1 MNSYSLS
8 DQAIQDLDDICD
20 YIAQQNPSAA
30 SNLFDAIRQKCRQ
43 IAEFLNMGK
52 SYKRLSNEL
61 RGFVVSDYIVFYYP
75 RPDGID
81 IVRIVSGYRDLEL
94 LF

>member
-1 MNSYSLS
+1 MSSYSLS

-20 YIAQQNPSAA
+20 YIAQQDPSSA

-52 SYKRLSNEL
+52 SYTRLSNEL